1 MTQLTETQAKELL
14 YRENQEFKTLK
25 DKHANYDMQL
35 QQLLKK
41 GKLTDEEQL
50 SVATLKKQKLNLK
63 DKMYSMI
70 IDYVHQQEA

>member
-1 MTQLTETQAKELL
+1 MTQLTEAQAKELL
-14 YRENQEFKTLK
+14 YRENKEFKTLK

-50 SVATLKKQKLNLK
+50 SVATIKKQKLSLK

-70 IDYVHQQEA
+70 VDYVQQQEA

>member
-1 MTQLTETQAKELL
+1 MTQLTESQAKELL
-14 YRENQEFKTLK
+14 YRENKEFKTLK
-25 DKHANYDMQL
+25 DKHANFDMQL

-50 SVATLKKQKLNLK
+50 SVATIKKQKLNLK

-70 IDYVHQQEA
+70 VDYVNKQEV

>member
-1 MTQLTETQAKELL
+1 MTQLTEAQAKELL
-14 YRENQEFKTLK
+14 YRENKEFKTLK
-25 DKHANYDMQL
+25 DKHANFDMQL

-50 SVATLKKQKLNLK
+50 SVATIKKQKLNLK

-70 IDYVHQQEA
+70 VDYVNKQEV

>member
-1 MTQLTETQAKELL
+1 MTQLTEARAKELL
-14 YRENQEFKTLK
+14 YKENQEFKTLK

-50 SVATLKKQKLNLK
+50 TVATIKKQKLNLK

-70 IDYVHQQEA
+70 VDYMHQQEA

>member
-1 MTQLTETQAKELL
+1 MTQLTEAQAKELL

-25 DKHANYDMQL
+25 DKHANFDMQL

-50 SVATLKKQKLNLK
+50 NVATIKKQKLSLK

-70 IDYVHQQEA
+70 MDYMHQQEA

>member
-1 MTQLTETQAKELL
+1 MTQLTEAQAKELL
-14 YRENQEFKTLK
+14 YKENQEFKTLK

-50 SVATLKKQKLNLK
+50 NVATIKKQKLNLK

-70 IDYVHQQEA
+70 IDYLHRQEA

>member
-1 MTQLTETQAKELL
+1 MTQLTESQAKELL

-50 SVATLKKQKLNLK
+50 NVATIKKQKLNLK

-70 IDYVHQQEA
+70 MDYMHRQEA